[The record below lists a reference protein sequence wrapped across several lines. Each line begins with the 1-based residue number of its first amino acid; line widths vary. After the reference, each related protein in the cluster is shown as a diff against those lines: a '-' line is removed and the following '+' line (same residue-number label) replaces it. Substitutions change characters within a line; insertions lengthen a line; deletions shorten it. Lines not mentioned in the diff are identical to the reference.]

1 MNEYA
6 IGVFDSGI
14 GGVSVLKELIKKMP
28 NENYIYLSDSLN
40 NPYGDKSHNDLLD
53 ICKKN
58 VESLLNKNCK
68 TIVIA
73 CNTATVRI
81 ADELR
86 NIYKDITIFGIE
98 PAYKMI
104 YDYDYDKN
112 TLIMATKGTVESN
125 HFKELFDKY
134 NNNKT
139 YILSCPG
146 LADLIEEGNTEKIK
160 EYLLE
165 KLSMYKGLIE
175 SVVIGCTH
183 YFFIED
189 EIKEVLGDVKF
200 YYGAESVAKNVYS
213 FLQKEKK
220 LSNNSNKGTIEFIDT
235 SNLVEKVNR
244 FWKFINEE

>member
-6 IGVFDSGI
+6 IGIFDSGI

-40 NPYGDKSHNDLLD
+40 NPYGDKDHNDLLD

-58 VESLLNKNCK
+58 VECLLNKNCK

-73 CNTATVRI
+73 CNTATVRT

-125 HFKELFDKY
+125 HFKELFDK
-134 NNNKT
+134 
-139 YILSCPG
+139 
-146 LADLIEEGNTEKIK
+146 
-160 EYLLE
+160 
-165 KLSMYKGLIE
+165 
-175 SVVIGCTH
+175 
-183 YFFIED
+183 
-189 EIKEVLGDVKF
+189 
-200 YYGAESVAKNVYS
+200 
-213 FLQKEKK
+213 
-220 LSNNSNKGTIEFIDT
+220 
-235 SNLVEKVNR
+235 
-244 FWKFINEE
+244 